1 MKILNMLSLL
11 FRFPKELKNT
21 TVEKTNDPGPATY
34 AVFDTVG
41 VIPSYQRNEAN
52 ARVVALPPRK
62 SED

>member
-1 MKILNMLSLL
+1 MN
-11 FRFPKELKNT
+11 RFPKDKKNT

-34 AVFDTVG
+34 ANFSTVG